1 MSLNEKIAAFLA
13 SVDVQHSRSKLE
25 PYGELI
31 RALRRKRWGYR
42 RIAAAL
48 QEQFGVHAAA
58 SSIHSYLKF
67 RAKRK
72 PSACELAPTIN
83 GPAIAPQAI
92 PSAPTPKRPRFNL
105 DA

>member
-1 MSLNEKIAAFLA
+1 MSLNERIASFLA
-13 SVDVQHSRSKLE
+13 SVDAQPARSKLE
-25 PYGELI
+25 PYEELI

-48 QEQFGVHAAA
+48 QEQFGVRAAA
-58 SSIHSYLKF
+58 SSIHNYLKV

-72 PSACELAPTIN
+72 PSAIELTPTTN
-83 GPAIAPQAI
+83 VPAIAPQAT
-92 PSAPTPKRPRFNL
+92 PAAPAPKRPRFNL

>member
-1 MSLNEKIAAFLA
+1 MSLDEKIASFLA
-13 SVDVQHSRSKLE
+13 SVDVQPARSKLE

-58 SSIHSYLKF
+58 SSIHNFVKV
-67 RAKRK
+67 RAKRQ
-72 PSACELAPTIN
+72 PYTIELTPTTN
-83 GPAIAPQAI
+83 VPAIAPQAI
-92 PSAPTPKRPRFNL
+92 PSAPAPKRPRFNL